1 MKACKI
7 LLAVLSLPIM
17 VAAQENSSGS
27 SDLFDLPLEQ
37 LMNLEVTTATKT
49 AGKSDAA
56 PAVIEII
63 TAEQIKTRGYQHLA
77 HILNDIADNHE
88 DRSNWGIGEPTNQNV
103 GFGFRFDTGQNM
115 LILFNGQ
122 RLNAFLPGNRFGG
135 EEYLLNTIDRVEII
149 RGPGSALYGTGA
161 FTCVVNIITKKLSA
175 QQADEVVL
183 SGDFI
188 PTSNGLS
195 INNAAMVRLGKQ
207 GTLTTGFRYFTEEG
221 QQLNVKNSLFG
232 TTTLKDGVNHSI
244 DGEIYVSTG
253 TTNIFSKITNQ
264 SRDAVTGF
272 NGVNPH
278 FMDELKLDMY
288 AYSLGADKTWKT
300 SERSELKFS
309 AGWHQDNWTEAA
321 LIPQFKVSA
330 DGSKLLLDDGGQP
343 ILDTVSIY
351 RNGEFINTSFF
362 IDGQGADTR
371 SLDAE
376 IQFTSNYARSNNIVF
391 GLYAS
396 NDKILRAER
405 PSELN
410 LSPLMF
416 VPFRTSTDPANNWL
430 SDLDAA
436 RNTLAFFGQVDYN
449 ITENLNVAAGL
460 RMDVYSGTGALS
472 AQKYNELNPKA
483 SVVYQVTEQSVLK
496 LLYGTA
502 TRIPNGFETL
512 STVSILGDPTNR
524 PERMRTYQLQWINNW
539 SSNFRT
545 EIGAFRSSISNRL
558 ETNAS
563 ISDELRAQGF
573 IGQFVNTLAVE
584 SQVNNGIDAKVISR
598 LHTSTLALNVTQYFG
613 SDDGYG
619 NALAYVPN
627 TMANL
632 DYTLNIKTI
641 VVNAGLNYRAGFKKN
656 LTDPRPAVKN
666 YAVARMNILYQPVK
680 SPLEFRLSFRN
691 MLDTNYFYPS
701 SSTDFTENFPA
712 RGIELSLGI
721 IYKPT
726 I

>member
-396 NDKILRAER
+396 
-405 PSELN
+405 
-410 LSPLMF
+410 
-416 VPFRTSTDPANNWL
+416 
-430 SDLDAA
+430 
-436 RNTLAFFGQVDYN
+436 
-449 ITENLNVAAGL
+449 
-460 RMDVYSGTGALS
+460 
-472 AQKYNELNPKA
+472 
-483 SVVYQVTEQSVLK
+483 
-496 LLYGTA
+496 
-502 TRIPNGFETL
+502 
-512 STVSILGDPTNR
+512 
-524 PERMRTYQLQWINNW
+524 
-539 SSNFRT
+539 
-545 EIGAFRSSISNRL
+545 
-558 ETNAS
+558 
-563 ISDELRAQGF
+563 
-573 IGQFVNTLAVE
+573 
-584 SQVNNGIDAKVISR
+584 
-598 LHTSTLALNVTQYFG
+598 
-613 SDDGYG
+613 
-619 NALAYVPN
+619 
-627 TMANL
+627 
-632 DYTLNIKTI
+632 
-641 VVNAGLNYRAGFKKN
+641 
-656 LTDPRPAVKN
+656 
-666 YAVARMNILYQPVK
+666 
-680 SPLEFRLSFRN
+680 
-691 MLDTNYFYPS
+691 
-701 SSTDFTENFPA
+701 
-712 RGIELSLGI
+712 
-721 IYKPT
+721 
-726 I
+726 